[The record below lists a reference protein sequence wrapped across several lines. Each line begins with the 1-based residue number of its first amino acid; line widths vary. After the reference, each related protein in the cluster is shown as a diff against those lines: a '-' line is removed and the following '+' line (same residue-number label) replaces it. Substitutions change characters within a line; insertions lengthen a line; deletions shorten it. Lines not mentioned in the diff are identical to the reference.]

1 MNWILK
7 ILTALLL
14 FPPCINSQQNYSGNA
29 VVDCNINDGR
39 KPPESVLYTCNGQ
52 YSSCRAFLI
61 FRAKFP
67 YNTVPV
73 IATFTSSD
81 VAEIAKINKV
91 TSFTVFQE
99 GREVIVPVNCSCSG
113 QYYQA
118 STTYQVPLEQ
128 QTYFIIAN
136 STFQG
141 LTTCSSLIYANDYSE
156 FSLLPGNKLLIPLR
170 CACPTRGQT
179 SAGTKFLLTYSIGL
193 GDTLYTLSKRF
204 NVSMKSIREA
214 NSFSDGFH
222 LIYPFTTVLIP
233 LPSEPSSSHTV
244 SRSDHVTT
252 SSSLPA
258 PVDRKSRRNRVLSIA
273 GIAAGALSLLILIVL
288 VPTYLFHKKRNQV
301 RESTG
306 RNARVYSPQELILQ
320 LARFDRAVK
329 VFKFSDI
336 KKATGNFGT
345 KNRIKGCLY
354 RGTFRREVLAVKKS
368 NGSADSEVKLL
379 YQINHLNI
387 VKLHGFCEHKDNS
400 YLVYEYMENGNLQE
414 WLSRGGSEG
423 EKSWNK
429 RIRIALDVANGLLY
443 LHSFTYPAYVHNDIR
458 SSNILLN
465 GNLRAKIANFSLA
478 VKANFNCITRVVGS
492 KGYMAPECLE
502 AGPVT
507 PKVDVF
513 AFGVVLLELITDKY
527 PVFLQDGR
535 ERLLSTTVA
544 AIMQSQDA
552 ETELSHFIAPGLGEN
567 GGIEYAVQVVK
578 LSLSCYR
585 QDPADRPDMAEVV
598 STLLKVQFNIH
609 KPLLSKQKN

>member
-7 ILTALLL
+7 ILITLIL
-14 FPPCINSQQNYSGNA
+14 FPPCINSQQKYSGNA
-29 VVDCNINDGR
+29 VFDCNITDGR
-39 KPPESVLYTCNGQ
+39 ERLGSSLYTCNGR

-73 IATFTSSD
+73 IATLTSSD
-81 VAEIAKINKV
+81 IAEIAKINNV
-91 TSFTVFQE
+91 TSFTVFPE
-99 GREVIVPVNCSCSG
+99 EKGVIVPVNCSCSG

-118 STTYQVPLEQ
+118 STTYQVPVEH
-128 QTYFIIAN
+128 QTYYVIAN

-141 LTTCSSLIYANDYSE
+141 LTTCDSLKHANDYSE

-170 CACPTRGQT
+170 CACPTTGQT
-179 SAGTKFLLTYSIGL
+179 AAGTEFLLTYSIGH
-193 GDTLYTLSKRF
+193 GDTLYTLSRRF
-204 NVSMKSIREA
+204 NVSVKSISEA
-214 NSFSDGFH
+214 NSFSDDSRT
-222 LIYPFTTVLIP
+222 IYPFTTVLIP

-252 SSSLPA
+252 TSPLPA
-258 PVDRKSRRNRVLSIA
+258 PVDRKSRRNRVLPTA
-273 GIAAGALSLLILIVL
+273 GIAAGALSLLILFIL
-288 VPTYLFHKKRNQV
+288 VPIYLFHKKRNQF
-301 RESTG
+301 RQSRG
-306 RNARVYSPQELILQ
+306 RNAKVSSPQDLILE
-320 LARFDRAVK
+320 LARFDQAVK
-329 VFKFSDI
+329 VFKFSEI
-336 KKATGNFGT
+336 KKATDNFGT
-345 KNRIKGCLY
+345 KNRIKGCVY

-368 NGSADSEVKLL
+368 NGNADSEVKLL

-387 VKLHGFCEHKDNS
+387 VKLHGFCEHKDNL
-400 YLVYEYMENGNLQE
+400 YLVYEYMENGTLQE
-414 WLSRGGSEG
+414 WLSRRESED

-429 RIRIALDVANGLLY
+429 RIHIALDVANGLLY
-443 LHSFTYPAYVHNDIR
+443 LHSFTNPAYVHNDIR

-478 VKANFNCITRVVGS
+478 VKANFNGITRVVGS
-492 KGYMAPECLE
+492 RGYMAPECLE

-513 AFGVVLLELITDKY
+513 AFGVVLLELITGKY
-527 PVFLQDGR
+527 PVFMQDGR
-535 ERLLSTTVA
+535 ERLLTTTVA

-567 GGIEYAVQVVK
+567 GGIQYAIQVVK
-578 LSLSCYR
+578 LSLSCFR

-609 KPLLSKQKN
+609 KPLLSKQRN

>member
-7 ILTALLL
+7 ILTALIL
-14 FPPCINSQQNYSGNA
+14 FPPCINSQQKYSGNA
-29 VVDCNINDGR
+29 VIDCNITDGR
-39 KPPESVLYTCNGQ
+39 KPPESFLYTCNGQ

-73 IATFTSSD
+73 IGALTSSGI
-81 VAEIAKINKV
+81 AEIAKINNV
-91 TSFTVFQE
+91 TGFTVFPE
-99 GREVIVPVNCSCSG
+99 GKEVIVPVNCSCSG

-118 STTYQVPLEQ
+118 STTYQVPIEH
-128 QTYFIIAN
+128 QTYYIIAN

-141 LTTCSSLIYANDYSE
+141 LTTCSSLMHANDYSE

-179 SAGTKFLLTYSIGL
+179 AAGTKFLLTYSIGI

-204 NVSMKSIREA
+204 N
-214 NSFSDGFH
+214 
-222 LIYPFTTVLIP
+222 
-233 LPSEPSSSHTV
+233 
-244 SRSDHVTT
+244 SRGG
-252 SSSLPA
+252 
-258 PVDRKSRRNRVLSIA
+258 N
-273 GIAAGALSLLILIVL
+273 
-288 VPTYLFHKKRNQV
+288 
-301 RESTG
+301 E
-306 RNARVYSPQELILQ
+306 RVYSPQELILE
-320 LARFDRAVK
+320 LVRFDRAVK
-329 VFKFSDI
+329 VFKFSEI
-336 KKATGNFGT
+336 KKATGNFRT

-354 RGTFRREVLAVKKS
+354 RGSFRREVLAVKKS

-387 VKLHGFCEHKDNS
+387 LKLHGFCEHKDNL
-400 YLVYEYMENGNLQE
+400 YLVYEYMENGTLQE

-429 RIRIALDVANGLLY
+429 RIQIALDVANGLLY
-443 LHSFTYPAYVHNDIR
+443 LHSFTNPAYVHNDIR

-465 GNLRAKIANFSLA
+465 GNLRAKIANFSHA

-567 GGIEYAVQVVK
+567 RGIEFAIQVVK
-578 LSLSCYR
+578 LSLSCFR

-609 KPLLSKQKN
+609 KTLLSKQKN

>member
-1 MNWILK
+1 MH
-7 ILTALLL
+7 
-14 FPPCINSQQNYSGNA
+14 
-29 VVDCNINDGR
+29 
-39 KPPESVLYTCNGQ
+39 
-52 YSSCRAFLI
+52 
-61 FRAKFP
+61 
-67 YNTVPV
+67 
-73 IATFTSSD
+73 
-81 VAEIAKINKV
+81 
-91 TSFTVFQE
+91 
-99 GREVIVPVNCSCSG
+99 
-113 QYYQA
+113 
-118 STTYQVPLEQ
+118 
-128 QTYFIIAN
+128 
-136 STFQG
+136 
-141 LTTCSSLIYANDYSE
+141 ANDYSE

-179 SAGTKFLLTYSIGL
+179 AAGTKFLLTYSIGI

-204 NVSMKSIREA
+204 NVSIKSIREA
-214 NSFSDGFH
+214 NSFSDGFQ

-244 SRSDHVTT
+244 GRSDHVTT

-258 PVDRKSRRNRVLSIA
+258 PVDRKSRRNRILSIA
-273 GIAAGALSLLILIVL
+273 GIAAGALSLLILFVL
-288 VPTYLFHKKRNQV
+288 VPIYLFHKKRNQV
-301 RESTG
+301 RQSRGGNE
-306 RNARVYSPQELILQ
+306 RVYSPQELILE
-320 LARFDRAVK
+320 LVRFDRAVK
-329 VFKFSDI
+329 LFKFSEI
-336 KKATGNFGT
+336 KKATGNFRT

-354 RGTFRREVLAVKKS
+354 RGSFRREVLAVKKS
-368 NGSADSEVKLL
+368 NGSADSE
-379 YQINHLNI
+379 
-387 VKLHGFCEHKDNS
+387 
-400 YLVYEYMENGNLQE
+400 E

-429 RIRIALDVANGLLY
+429 RIQIALDVANGLLY
-443 LHSFTYPAYVHNDIR
+443 LHSFTNPAYVHNDIR

-465 GNLRAKIANFSLA
+465 GNLRAKIANFSHA

-567 GGIEYAVQVVK
+567 RGIEYAVQVVK
-578 LSLSCYR
+578 LSLSCFR

-609 KPLLSKQKN
+609 KTLLSKQKN